1 MLNGV
6 RGRRSRSQ
14 QGFSLL
20 EVMVALSILAVS
32 FVVLLGLLN
41 RDILQNQET
50 EYITRATLLA
60 QHKISEVEMS
70 GFPDIGVSS
79 GDFPDEDGLFRWTQ
93 TVNMTLLDFAR
104 EVEVEVR
111 WKEDEDYGSVGL
123 ITYVTGQ
130 KE

>member
-1 MLNGV
+1 M
-6 RGRRSRSQ
+6 
-14 QGFSLL
+14 
-20 EVMVALSILAVS
+20 ALSVMAVS

-79 GDFPDEDGLFRWTQ
+79 GDFPGEDGLFRWTQ
-93 TVNMTLLDFAR
+93 TVNMTLLDYAR